1 MSVPRLFPVF
11 LELGGRPV
19 VIVGG
24 GEVACA
30 KLSALLD
37 AKADVTVVAPSIR
50 PEMARTSV
58 RLVCREFRPSDLD
71 GAWLAVAAAPPEVNR
86 SVAHAAAG
94 RRIFVNAVDD
104 TASASAY
111 FGGVVKKTGV
121 TVAISTGGRAPALAG
136 LLREAF
142 EELLPDDLAGWLA
155 VADDERRHWKAN
167 EIPMRDR
174 RPLLLAALNG
184 LYARKEAER

>member
-1 MSVPRLFPVF
+1 MSVPPLFPVF

-19 VIVGG
+19 VVVGG

-30 KLSALLD
+30 KLPALLG
-37 AKADVTVVAPSIR
+37 AKARVTVVAPSIR
-50 PEMARTSV
+50 PGMASPSV
-58 RLVCREFRPSDLD
+58 RLVRREFRPSDLD
-71 GAWLAVAAAPPEVNR
+71 GAWLAVAAAPPGVNR
-86 SVAHAAAG
+86 EVARAAAE

-111 FGGVVKKTGV
+111 LGGVVKKSGV

-142 EELLPDDLAGWLA
+142 EELLPDDLVGWLA
-155 VADDERRHWKAN
+155 VADDERRRWKASR
-167 EIPMRDR
+167 IPMRER

-184 LYARKEAER
+184 LYARKEAAP